1 MQGFFQVAGRLDGL
15 ALGIDRHLHLVLH
28 GGLDTPLFERRLVVL
43 GEHEGGLLAG
53 LPCDVALVGFSFL
66 VHQAGDLDRSP
77 GFEFEAG
84 LLGKLLLAE
93 GLRHLLIGDLFQVRL
108 VRIHR
113 QPAPV
118 AEEKFELHLG
128 CAELHGSRINLG
140 LLPLLGSGKELA
152 DHRLALFEPGY
163 LVRGKGMPVLLRRDI
178 DLGEREGD
186 QLVGL
191 EVAADKGFDLL
202 ARPVGDSR
210 RMSHVARLPEH
221 LLVGVGDVVAEELL
235 LHLLRVEDA
244 VAAHGQPAVRA
255 GLERELAVVA
265 VRDAVE
271 VEMHPD
277 GLVGLE
283 APEHL
288 VEHPVAFDLLP
299 LHAEGGE
306 AVPVDVLRAV
316 LVLRVLFGL
325 PGGLLRRTLRLLLL
339 PGLGLLLRL
348 HGRLHLVLRNERLA
362 RLDGLA
368 LPLPEIGGYPLHL
381 LFRHTEEVEAGRIF
395 QLVPEVGKEI

>member
-1 MQGFFQVAGRLDGL
+1 M
-15 ALGIDRHLHLVLH
+15 
-28 GGLDTPLFERRLVVL
+28 
-43 GEHEGGLLAG
+43 
-53 LPCDVALVGFSFL
+53 VGFSFL
-66 VHQAGDLDRSP
+66 VHQTGDLDRSP

-93 GLRHLLIGDLFQVRL
+93 SLRHLLIGGLFQVRL

-113 QPAPV
+113 QLAPV

-128 CAELHGSRINLG
+128 CAELYGSRVDLG

-163 LVRGKGMPVLLRRDI
+163 FVRGEGMPVLLRRDI
-178 DLGEREGD
+178 DLGERESD

-202 ARPVGDSR
+202 ARPVGDGR
-210 RMSHVARLPEH
+210 RVPHVARLPEH
-221 LLVGVGDVVAEELL
+221 LLVGVGDVVTEELL

-244 VAAHGQPAVRA
+244 VAANGQPAVRA
-255 GLERELAVVA
+255 GFERELAIVA
-265 VRDAVE
+265 VRDALE

-277 GLVGLE
+277 SLVGLE

-288 VEHPVAFDLLP
+288 VEHPVALNLFP
-299 LHAEGGE
+299 LHAEGSE

-325 PGGLLRRTLRLLLL
+325 PGGLLRRILRLLLL
-339 PGLGLLLRL
+339 PGLGLLLCL
-348 HGRLHLVLRNERLA
+348 HGRLHLVLCEERLTC
-362 RLDGLA
+362 LDRPA

-381 LFRHTEEVEAGRIF
+381 LFRNTEEMEAGRIF
-395 QLVPEVGKEI
+395 QLAPEVGKEI